1 MIAIVGN
8 RIRAF
13 RSAVVALAM
22 LALAGC
28 NVAAPLAIDSTG
40 PGLSAQALVAM
51 PADASPG
58 SDPARLGAA
67 LQRAFSA
74 HSVTVGKDGRYLA
87 DYAVSFRD
95 AEGGLTTSTAAPDE
109 KSIDWEARP
118 RDGRLF
124 DGCKAQRMRATL
136 VLLDR
141 QSGAMVYRGEGEATD
156 CSFSDEAMD
165 EVAMALVADALAKF
179 AG

>member
-1 MIAIVGN
+1 MFDIAGN
-8 RIRAF
+8 RVRAF
-13 RSAVVALAM
+13 RRAVIAPAI
-22 LALAGC
+22 LALVGC
-28 NVAAPLAIDSTG
+28 NVATPLALDSTG

-51 PADASPG
+51 PADTKPG
-58 SDPARLGAA
+58 SDSARLGAA

-74 HSVTVGKDGRYLA
+74 HAVNVGKDGRYLA
-87 DYAVSFRD
+87 DFAVSFRD
-95 AEGGLTTSTAAPDE
+95 AEGGLTTSTAAAGE
-109 KSIDWEARP
+109 KSIDWQARP
-118 RDGRLF
+118 RESRLF

-136 VLLDR
+136 VLFDR
-141 QSGAMVYRGEGEATD
+141 QSGAMIYRGEGEATD